1 MNNRLSLSTIFR
13 LSGCLI
19 FDIAIIISFIYI
31 FSLFTILMPVKSI
44 FMLLFLLLGLAM
56 LNGAI
61 AFPHLIFDKIGVP
74 YSASIIILSILYAAL
89 SNVLSAFLIVGSIVT
104 YIVWELILF
113 AAFTIFLSFLMSFA
127 KKASENM
134 QDVKEEQSAKIIINL
149 QLMKIEAAINAAEN
163 DNSAI
168 SNSYKALKERINA
181 STPFGRITDNQTVT
195 EVENMIKANLQNI
208 LSSIS
213 LDLDGKESASIQKLL
228 DNTRQLLI
236 NREKLIVK

>member
-1 MNNRLSLSTIFR
+1 
-13 LSGCLI
+13 
-19 FDIAIIISFIYI
+19 
-31 FSLFTILMPVKSI
+31 MPVKSI

-74 YSASIIILSILYAAL
+74 YSASIIILFILYAVL

-113 AAFTIFLSFLMSFA
+113 AAFIIFLSFFMSFS

-134 QDVKEEQSAKIIINL
+134 QNVKEEQSAKIIINL

-181 STPFGRITDNQTVT
+181 STPFGRITDNQAVT
-195 EVENMIKANLQNI
+195 EVENMIKSNLQNI